1 MPSRITY
8 DRAYVDAARSA
19 FAERVRAFDVLPE
32 DTRGLTDFEP
42 VYFNTLVVALDNYF
56 GDPIL
61 GREGQDGHPLNEVQ
75 TLSASI
81 MSNDGRLASDRPITS
96 IEFSRLSKAFFDELE
111 RRAA

>member
-42 VYFNTLVVALDNYF
+42 VYFNTLVVALDHYF
-56 GDPIL
+56 GDPA
-61 GREGQDGHPLNEVQ
+61 DGPEHSPLNEVQ
-75 TLSASI
+75 ARSAAI

-96 IEFSRLSKAFFDELE
+96 TEFSRLSKAFFDELE
-111 RRAA
+111 RRSA

>member
-42 VYFNTLVVALDNYF
+42 VYFNALVVALDNYF
-56 GDPIL
+56 GDL
-61 GREGQDGHPLNEVQ
+61 TDGPEDSPLNEVQ
-75 TLSASI
+75 ARSAAI
-81 MSNDGRLASDRPITS
+81 MNNDSDRPITS
-96 IEFSRLSKAFFDELE
+96 IEFSQLSKAFFDELE
-111 RRAA
+111 RRST

>member
-61 GREGQDGHPLNEVQ
+61 GREVQDGNPLNEVQ
-75 TLSASI
+75 ALSASI
-81 MSNDGRLASDRPITS
+81 MSNDSDRPITS
-96 IEFSRLSKAFFDELE
+96 IEFSQLSKAFFDELE
-111 RRAA
+111 RRSG

>member
-1 MPSRITY
+1 MPSRNTY
-8 DRAYVDAARSA
+8 DRAYIAAARSA

-56 GDPIL
+56 GNPIL
-61 GREGQDGHPLNEVQ
+61 DLKGQDGNPLNEVQ
-75 TLSASI
+75 ARSASI
-81 MSNDGRLASDRPITS
+81 MSNDTRVTGDRPITS

-111 RRAA
+111 RRSA